1 MELLMD
7 GTPWT
12 YGGPLGWNG
21 DYCVAVTFY
30 SPLIIVEEEKP
41 VDPENITGGRF
52 YVKWGATYYETEDG
66 GLLQGLKKIDG
77 DYYFFNKNGT
87 MKKDVNITIDG
98 KTYYFDKNGKRFS
111 GLLTKWG
118 ATYFFNDEMIYGF
131 TNIGDNTYFFRP
143 NTGAMVKDQFISAD
157 GKTFF
162 LKPDGTMAK
171 DETILKWTVMY
182 QFDEDGHLVRTGRW

>member
-1 MELLMD
+1 M
-7 GTPWT
+7 
-12 YGGPLGWNG
+12 GWNG

-143 NTGAMVKDQFISAD
+143 NTGAMVKDQFISAA